1 MMSCLKNETPPERIK
16 ERVKRNVRSRIHQ
29 NGLKTVIIKP
39 RSGVSEGSVEGQQ
52 PVHPQFQLHG
62 GFHVA
67 AFSNESWDPSEL
79 RG

>member
-1 MMSCLKNETPPERIK
+1 MSHLKNETPPERIK

-39 RSGVSEGSVEGQQ
+39 RSGVSEGSVEVRQ
-52 PVHPQFQLHG
+52 PVHLQSQLHG